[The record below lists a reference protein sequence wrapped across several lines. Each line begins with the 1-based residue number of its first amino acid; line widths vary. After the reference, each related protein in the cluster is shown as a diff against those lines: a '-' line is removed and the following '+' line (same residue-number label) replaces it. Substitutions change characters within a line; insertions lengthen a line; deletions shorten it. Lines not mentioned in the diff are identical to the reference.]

1 LEILIGPQILD
12 FERSLSLSPGPQSS
26 LVLPCKIYREIPATN
41 SSIITLNGLKC
52 NMFVPENNKV
62 AIKSYLFDLQAAVF
76 YYCSGDS
83 SFKIGTI
90 FK

>member
-1 LEILIGPQILD
+1 
-12 FERSLSLSPGPQSS
+12 
-26 LVLPCKIYREIPATN
+26 
-41 SSIITLNGLKC
+41 
-52 NMFVPENNKV
+52 MFVPENNKV